1 MSFRSFIENTSVM
14 LDFFAFLVV
23 ECLII
28 RYFAFVEWSVCE
40 TLHISIPKTRKFCLI
55 GVKLDLL
62 QAVVLM
68 QGQISNSSTRWS
80 KKKTAYKNIF
90 PRRNNRHVM
99 ALAQTCPT
107 TCRDHVVDPKMG
119 SAAVEGCKLLFF
131 FCLIHLIK
139 DWEPELLT

>member
-1 MSFRSFIENTSVM
+1 M

-68 QGQISNSSTRWS
+68 QGKISNSSTRWS
-80 KKKTAYKNIF
+80 KKKQLTKISFQGGTTA
-90 PRRNNRHVM
+90 
-99 ALAQTCPT
+99 T
-107 TCRDHVVDPKMG
+107 
-119 SAAVEGCKLLFF
+119 
-131 FCLIHLIK
+131 
-139 DWEPELLT
+139 